1 MKIKISI
8 SATTL
13 TIILAILKLTGV
25 FTLSWL
31 LVLCPLWIPIALFGV
46 YLLLMILFAI
56 IAILFS

>member
-1 MKIKISI
+1 MKITI

-25 FTLSWL
+25 FTFSWL
-31 LVLCPLWIPIALFGV
+31 WVLCPLWIPIALFGV
-46 YLLLMILFAI
+46 YLLLMILFVI